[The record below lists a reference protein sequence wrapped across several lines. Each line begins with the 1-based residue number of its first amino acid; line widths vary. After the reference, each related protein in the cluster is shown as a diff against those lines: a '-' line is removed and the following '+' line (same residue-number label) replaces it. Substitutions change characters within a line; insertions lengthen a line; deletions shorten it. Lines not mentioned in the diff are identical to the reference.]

1 MRFSVLS
8 SGSKAN
14 STVIVGAQ
22 SALLVDCGLAA
33 KTLEMRLAAVDVA
46 PDSISGILVTHEHY
60 DHVRGLERFSKRYKI
75 PIFCN
80 RSTRRAISGYTFETI
95 DTGGAFSVG
104 EFTVRSFSISHDA
117 VDPVGYS
124 ITGVGETFSSITDLG
139 LITPT
144 IRDAIRRSHAVLLE
158 SNHDTEL
165 LAECGYPY
173 ALKQRIRS
181 THGHLNNA
189 VASGVLDEEFH
200 SELTCVVLGHLSEN
214 SNRPEVALGAVP
226 ERIKHQLQKRLL
238 AASVAEPLP
247 LMAVAA

>member
-14 STVIVGAQ
+14 STVVVGAQ
-22 SALLVDCGLAA
+22 STILVDCGLAA
-33 KTLEMRLAAVDVA
+33 KTLEMRLAAVNVA
-46 PDSISGILVTHEHY
+46 PESISGILVTHEHY

-75 PIFCN
+75 PIYCN

-95 DTGGAFSVG
+95 DTGGTFSVG

-124 ITGVGETFSSITDLG
+124 ITGAGETFSSITDLG
-139 LITPT
+139 LITPA
-144 IRDAIRRSHAVLLE
+144 IRDAIRRSHAIVLE

-181 THGHLNNA
+181 AHGHLNNA
-189 VASGVLDEEFH
+189 VASAVLDEEFH

-214 SNRPEVALGAVP
+214 SNRPEVALRAVS
-226 ERIKHQLQKRLL
+226 ERVKLHLQNRLL

-247 LMAVAA
+247 MMAVAA